1 MAGDPAIS
9 ARADRRARRLRAAG
23 LALVVLATG
32 TGPAHAQ
39 SGHRITGHAA
49 IETDCSGD
57 RAGELVALEPLAL
70 TTITAADGTFA
81 FEDVPDGIYSVVVS
95 PGCPPSSYCIEPVT
109 VEVRGADVTVEVCF
123 NASICAVDH
132 MRLEPQR
139 VRPGGTVDV
148 SGRCYYIHSGHPA
161 DVYFDDTIVARVN
174 GSTPGGYDTSFVVPP
189 ETPPGEHTVRVVG
202 RGLGTEVGR
211 ATLLVTD
218 VIGACVGD
226 CNADGAVSVDELV
239 GGVALLLG
247 GAAQRVG
254 NVARRACRVAFC
266 SGDCGPGPAVRP
278 PDVACLVRAVRN
290 AAAGC
295 PPDPCRGDADC
306 DDGNPLTRDAC
317 TSGGCNSACL
327 AASER

>member
-1 MAGDPAIS
+1 MAQ
-9 ARADRRARRLRAAG
+9 RADATPRWRDDRWARQLRAAG
-23 LALVVLATG
+23 LGLGVLAAAAG
-32 TGPAHAQ
+32 LANAQ

-49 IETDCSGD
+49 IDTDCSGD

-81 FEDVPDGIYSVVVS
+81 FEDVPDGVYSVVVA

-109 VEVRGADVTVEVCF
+109 VEVRGADVNVEVCF
-123 NASICAVDH
+123 NASICAVTH

-139 VRPGGTVDV
+139 VRPGGTVEV
-148 SGRCYYIHSGHPA
+148 SGRCYYIHSGRSA
-161 DVYFDDTIVARVN
+161 DVYFDDTAVARVN
-174 GSTPGGYDTSFVVPP
+174 GSTPGGFDTSFVVPA
-189 ETPPGEHTVRVVG
+189 ETLPGEYVVRVVE
-202 RGLGTEVGR
+202 RGLGTEVGV

-218 VIGACVGD
+218 VIGACIGD

-239 GGVALLLG
+239 GGVTLLLG
-247 GAAQRVG
+247 SVQSAPRIV
-254 NVARRACRVAFC
+254 RRACQVAFC

-295 PPDPCRGDADC
+295 PPDPCGGEADC
-306 DDGNPLTRDAC
+306 DDGNPFTSDAC
-317 TSGGCNSACL
+317 ASGGCDNACL
-327 AASER
+327 AASG